1 MQRNSFPII
10 GQSCSRFWKQ
20 ASALLHIF
28 VFSEKAVCLSK
39 AVNFVQARLHIFVL
53 SAEEISVSRGDIKAV
68 DFVQDQ
74 LQNLKPAG
82 KWKVLSAGLYFELLG
97 FACTYIHIFATV
109 HMICICICVFCIC
122 MCNST
127 FCAILAVLLDFT
139 SVSDQVTKLL
149 TLFVFESVFDFGLVL
164 SSVCICIYTLI
175 SIKL

>member
-1 MQRNSFPII
+1 M
-10 GQSCSRFWKQ
+10 
-20 ASALLHIF
+20 
-28 VFSEKAVCLSK
+28 FSEKAVCLSK

-53 SAEEISVSRGDIKAV
+53 SAEEIFVSRGDIKAV

-109 HMICICICVFCIC
+109 HMICNCICVFCIC

-127 FCAILAVLLDFT
+127 FC
-139 SVSDQVTKLL
+139 
-149 TLFVFESVFDFGLVL
+149 VFAC
-164 SSVCICIYTLI
+164 CIAGFYQCL
-175 SIKL
+175 